1 MKVAKSLVLA
11 VLIMMLLSTTAQAA
25 SEGLPAFPSPID
37 SQSWTLPEDMTWE
50 DYEPIPGIDWR
61 NSEVEP
67 ERVLKGA
74 LIVVDFQ
81 DRDFIISQEEGSM
94 EAGNPVGNGN
104 IPREEVGEYW
114 VDFLNKPQPLNNYRT
129 INEYWRENSYGKW
142 AVELEAFGP
151 YRMDGNEFQY
161 GLNEFGQQE
170 NMPPGYEAKSLRP
183 EAMSKAEADIEAS
196 GEEFDFTFILHA
208 GYDESG
214 IWQEFGE
221 MMFLNE
227 EAVTDEFGPPLDY
240 DMPNWA
246 LTRYVDWTSWVAGKS
261 IWSSADIRNGISVQ
275 GENDGMGTF
284 AHEFGHIMN
293 LLDNY
298 NNPYANP
305 VSRTYSGPWELM
317 SRGSFNG
324 PGGPHTRWM
333 VMPTLGGSAPSHHM
347 LRNKIKQGFL
357 SEEDYLNVDRDALA
371 ETGPVFADILA
382 RAVPEDSTRD
392 ESVVHGINI
401 MMEDLTPANSL
412 EDDWRAD
419 MQRGEKWYDNY
430 TVEVVDRVG
439 MDSFTPDTGVL
450 LAKTKDS
457 ESAPNIWVIDS
468 HEEDINQKDFTR
480 PDGTDAMYSKGDYRQ
495 LSDALFKAGTGN
507 DVISEYVDE
516 YNRLHFY
523 ILDHNRDTED
533 PLSYRVAVRHL
544 DGGGDFARGV
554 RTESGEQEQA
564 IPGKV
569 AKHYFQV
576 TNTGEATDLFRLR
589 ADIDGG
595 WETMLEQE
603 VIEVE
608 SGETVKVPVYV
619 EVPENKKE
627 AVALSFTATS
637 ETDTSQVEQDVT
649 LLLSNLSATGLKELL
664 NRYEV
669 LEDISNEETL
679 RALQTHLTVVERFEK
694 KEEPEKVIKHMEGF
708 MQLVTHQRDQ
718 GNITEI
724 SAGALLDYSEYVI
737 ELWQ

>member
-104 IPREEVGEYW
+104 IPREDVGEYW

-439 MDSFTPDTGVL
+439 MDSFTPDSGVL
-450 LAKTKDS
+450 LAKTKNS

-468 HEEDINQKDFTR
+468 HEEDINQRDFTR

-523 ILDHNRDTED
+523 ILNHNRDTED

-637 ETDTSQVEQDVT
+637 ETDTSKVEQDVT

-708 MQLVTHQRDQ
+708 IQLVTHQRDQ

>member
-37 SQSWTLPEDMTWE
+37 SQNWTLPEDMTWE
-50 DYEPIPGIDWR
+50 DYEPVPGVDWR

-104 IPREEVGEYW
+104 IPREDVGEYW

-183 EAMSKAEADIEAS
+183 EAMSKAEADMEAS

-333 VMPTLGGSAPSHHM
+333 VMPTLGGSTPSHHM

-382 RAVPEDSTRD
+382 RAVPEDSTSD
-392 ESVVHGINI
+392 ESAVHGINI

-430 TVEVVDRVG
+430 TVEVVDRIG
-439 MDSFTPDTGVL
+439 MDSFTPDSGVL

-523 ILDHNRDTED
+523 ILNHNRETED

-649 LLLSNLSATGLKELL
+649 LLLSNLTATGLKELL

-708 MQLVTHQRDQ
+708 IQLVTHQRDQ

-724 SAGALLDYSEYVI
+724 SAGSLLDYSDYVI
-737 ELWQ
+737 EEWQ

>member
-37 SQSWTLPEDMTWE
+37 SQNWTLPEDMTWE
-50 DYEPIPGIDWR
+50 DYEPVPGVDWR

-104 IPREEVGEYW
+104 IPREDVGEYW
-114 VDFLNKPQPLNNYRT
+114 VDFLNKPQTLNNYRT

-183 EAMSKAEADIEAS
+183 EAMSKAEADMEAF

-333 VMPTLGGSAPSHHM
+333 VMPTLGGSTPSHHM

-382 RAVPEDSTRD
+382 RAVPEESTRD
-392 ESVVHGINI
+392 EAVVHGINI

-523 ILDHNRDTED
+523 ILNHNRETED

-649 LLLSNLSATGLKELL
+649 LLLSNLTATGLKELL

-708 MQLVTHQRDQ
+708 IQLVTHQRDQ

-724 SAGALLDYSEYVI
+724 SAGALLDYSDYVI
-737 ELWQ
+737 EEWQ